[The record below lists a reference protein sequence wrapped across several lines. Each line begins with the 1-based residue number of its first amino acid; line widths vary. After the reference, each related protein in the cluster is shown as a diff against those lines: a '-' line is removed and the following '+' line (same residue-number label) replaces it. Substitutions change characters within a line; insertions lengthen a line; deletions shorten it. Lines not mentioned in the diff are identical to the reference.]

1 MLHSVV
7 FLLYVEGGV
16 GLGGGGM
23 MDYIFGGSLQF
34 GVPSLRGWRSWQEQ
48 VCVARGLNDL
58 RLMDLR
64 HLFGD
69 S

>member
-23 MDYIFGGSLQF
+23 MDYIL
-34 GVPSLRGWRSWQEQ
+34 WREFAIW
-48 VCVARGLNDL
+48 CAFVARLEVVAGTGLH
-58 RLMDLR
+58 RER
-64 HLFGD
+64 FE
-69 S
+69 